1 MTRPITTLFTDVG
14 GVLLT
19 NGWDRGSRRLAAAT
33 FGLDYAEMDERHH
46 LTFDAYEEGKL
57 SLDDYLDRTVFHEPR
72 SFERK
77 AFTDFMYA
85 QSKPLPAMLDYV
97 RSLKADHGVKIVS
110 INNEGRELN
119 VYRIRTFGLGC
130 FMDAFVSS
138 CFVHF
143 RKPDADIFRIALDIA
158 QAMPEESA
166 YIDDRALFVEVAATL
181 GIRGVVHKSTEATA
195 RELAAMGGF
204 ASFCSPA
211 PGRAEAVHG
220 TPGFPPADK
229 TGTRA
234 G

>member
-1 MTRPITTLFTDVG
+1 MTRPITTLFSDVG

-19 NGWDRGSRRLAAAT
+19 NGWDRRSRRLAAET
-33 FGLDYAEMDERHH
+33 FDLDPDEMDERHH

-57 SLDDYLDRTVFHEPR
+57 SLDDYLDRTVFHAPR
-72 SFERK
+72 PFDRK

-85 QSKPLPAMLDYV
+85 QSRPLPAMLEYV
-97 RSLKADHGVKIVS
+97 RGLKAAQGIKIVAV
-110 INNEGRELN
+110 NNEGRELN

-158 QAMPEESA
+158 QAAPEESA

-181 GIRGVVHKSTEATA
+181 GIRGVVHRSAEATA
-195 RELAAMGGF
+195 KELAAMGGF
-204 ASFCSPA
+204 APFCSPSPA
-211 PGRAEAVHG
+211 WAGPVPGAKG
-220 TPGFPPADK
+220 LSSPG
-229 TGTRA
+229 
-234 G
+234 